1 MAHPPGPAIVGAELQ
16 QLLQGV
22 ATDPLDRANGP
33 DGVPWGTEFADL
45 DDGLWATSLP
55 MIGREQKAAS
65 PIGHP

>member
-33 DGVPWGTEFADL
+33 DGVPWGTEFAD
-45 DDGLWATSLP
+45 
-55 MIGREQKAAS
+55 
-65 PIGHP
+65 